1 MKEIF
6 KWLINGIYVIY
17 CNISDNILHDVK
29 DVKVSNHSYVTGKY
43 KGPVHQSQC

>member
-29 DVKVSNHSYVTGKY
+29 DVKVSNHSYVTDKY
-43 KGPVHQSQC
+43 KGPVHQS